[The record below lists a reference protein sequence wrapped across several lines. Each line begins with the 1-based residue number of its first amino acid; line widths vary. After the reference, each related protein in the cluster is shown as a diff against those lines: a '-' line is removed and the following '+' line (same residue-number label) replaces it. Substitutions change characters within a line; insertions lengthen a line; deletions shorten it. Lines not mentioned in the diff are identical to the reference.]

1 MLRKQAPNG
10 AVDGAFIVLFGIV
23 LGALF
28 TLVVQQYAKQIAMT
42 ITAKK
47 QAGEAVVFG
56 RARVTRDDGR

>member
-28 TLVVQQYAKQIAMT
+28 TLVVQQYAKQIAAMT
-42 ITAKK
+42 TAKK

-56 RARVTRDDGR
+56 RAQIHRDNGK